1 MGFERLTLKPG
12 ETKTVTFSPGPAEL
26 GYWSTK
32 VGKFVQDAEAFDVW
46 VSAAL
51 PVTLPRGRRGG
62 TLREEDRM
70 RNSRRIFP
78 VRLPAALV
86 PAFATLALLLTAFG
100 VSAQSPTPT
109 PAYRNPALTVE
120 ARVADLLGRMTLEE
134 KVGQLMMWDARSEDL
149 SFINTRQ
156 AGSIL
161 HILGARI
168 NRAMDLAAK
177 NRLGIPLLVGED
189 GIHGHSFWKGSTIF
203 PTQLGLAASWNPELF
218 EQVGR
223 VTAEEMAPTGI
234 HWTFSPVLCL
244 TRDLRWGRTGETFG
258 EDPYLIGEFG
268 AALIRGYQ
276 GKGLDD
282 PTAVLATAKHY
293 AGYSET
299 QGGRDASE
307 ADISR
312 RKLRSYFLPP
322 FERAARAGAMTFMTG
337 YQSMDG
343 VPSTVNH
350 WLLTE
355 VLKDEWGF
363 RGVLVTDWDNVG
375 RLVYEQKVAKTY
387 ADASIMALRAG
398 NDIIMT
404 TPQFYEG
411 ALEAVRSGRLA
422 ESEIDAPVR
431 RLLALK
437 FRMGLFENPRRP
449 DLARAAVET
458 ARPDHR
464 AVNLAA
470 ARQSL
475 VLLQNNGVLP
485 LDPSKVK
492 SIAVVGPNADD
503 DLQQLGDWSLGSPQ
517 HPPEAGK
524 QPREK
529 TTTVL
534 DGIRALVLAG
544 TPIRHERGCSIVDDD
559 LSGIPAA
566 VAAAQASDVVVAVV
580 GDHLKFIGE
589 EHSTATLELQ
599 GGQVALLDALE
610 KTGKPMIVVLVNS
623 KPLVLPLSAKRA
635 AAILEGFNPGM
646 EGGRAL
652 AEALFGQLNPSG
664 KLTVSIPIHVG
675 QQPVFYSQVRGQH
688 GDRYAD
694 LTQEP
699 LFPFGHGLSYT
710 EYRYSNLRLAAP
722 TLGRGQAA
730 AVSVDV
736 ENIGQR
742 AGDEIV
748 QVYVTDVVTSVT
760 WVNKALKGFARVHLA
775 PGEKKTVRV
784 GLPWEAF
791 QIVDAEGRSVVEPG
805 EFEVLVGPSS
815 RDRDLLKATLR
826 AE

>member
-1 MGFERLTLKPG
+1 MQRIDPVRFL
-12 ETKTVTFSPGPAEL
+12 
-26 GYWSTK
+26 
-32 VGKFVQDAEAFDVW
+32 
-46 VSAAL
+46 AAL
-51 PVTLPRGRRGG
+51 GL
-62 TLREEDRM
+62 
-70 RNSRRIFP
+70 
-78 VRLPAALV
+78 
-86 PAFATLALLLTAFG
+86 AFAAFSLLTSALS
-100 VSAQSPTPT
+100 VSSDSTMPT
-109 PAYRNPALTVE
+109 PAYRNPNLKVE
-120 ARVADLLGRMTLEE
+120 ERVADLLGRMTLEE

-156 AGSIL
+156 PGSIL
-161 HILGARI
+161 HILGAKI
-168 NRAMDLAAK
+168 NRAMDLAAR
-177 NRLGIPLLVGED
+177 NRLAIPLLVGED
-189 GIHGHSFWKGSTIF
+189 GIHGHSFWKGATIF
-203 PTQLGLAASWNPELF
+203 PTQLALAASWNPDLL
-218 EQVGR
+218 EQIGR

-258 EDPYLIGEFG
+258 EDPYLIGELG

-276 GKGLDD
+276 GKGFDD

-322 FERAARAGAMTFMTG
+322 FERAVRAGAMTFMTG

-343 VPSTVNH
+343 VPSTANR

-355 VLKDEWGF
+355 VLKNEWGF
-363 RGVLVTDWDNVG
+363 SGVLVTDWNNVG
-375 RLVYEQKVAKTY
+375 RLVHEQKVCATY
-387 ADASIMALRAG
+387 ADAAIMALSAG
-398 NDIIMT
+398 NDIMMT
-404 TPQFYEG
+404 TPRFFEG
-411 ALEAVRSGRLA
+411 AIEAVRSGRLA

-449 DLARAAVET
+449 DLERAAIEI
-458 ARPDHR
+458 ARPEHR
-464 AVNLAA
+464 AVNLEA

-475 VLLQNNGVLP
+475 VLLQNNGLLP
-485 LDPSKVK
+485 LDPAKVK
-492 SIAVVGPNADD
+492 SVAVIGFNVDD
-503 DLQQLGDWSLGSPQ
+503 DLQQLGDWTLGSSQ
-517 HPPEAGK
+517 HSPEAGK

-534 DGIRALVLAG
+534 DGIRALAPAG
-544 TPIRHERGCSIVDDD
+544 CSVRYERGCSITDDD

-566 VAAAQASDVVVAVV
+566 VAAAQASDVIVAVA
-580 GDHLKFIGE
+580 GDHLRFIGE
-589 EHSTATLELQ
+589 GRSTATLELQ

-610 KTGKPMIVVLVNS
+610 QTGKPMIVVLVNS
-623 KPLVLPLSAKRA
+623 KPLVLPPSAKRA
-635 AAILEGFNPGM
+635 AAIIEGFNPGM
-646 EGGRAL
+646 EGGRAV
-652 AEALFGQLNPSG
+652 AEAVFGRLNPSG
-664 KLTVSIPIHVG
+664 KLTVSFPVHVG

-710 EYRYSNLRLAAP
+710 QYRYSNLQLVAP
-722 TLGRGQAA
+722 TLARGQTAEGY
-730 AVSVDV
+730 VDV
-736 ENIGQR
+736 ENNGQR

-748 QVYVTDVVTSVT
+748 QVYVSDVITSAT
-760 WVNKALKGFARVHLA
+760 WVNKALKSFTRVHLE
-775 PGEKKTVRV
+775 PGEKKTVHV
-784 GLPWEAF
+784 ALPWEAF

-805 EFEVLVGPSS
+805 EFEILVGPSS

>member
-1 MGFERLTLKPG
+1 MKSPLSLRRLFALGFSTLG
-12 ETKTVTFSPGPAEL
+12 LLSPLLGASTPPAM
-26 GYWSTK
+26 S
-32 VGKFVQDAEAFDVW
+32 D
-46 VSAAL
+46 
-51 PVTLPRGRRGG
+51 
-62 TLREEDRM
+62 
-70 RNSRRIFP
+70 
-78 VRLPAALV
+78 
-86 PAFATLALLLTAFG
+86 
-100 VSAQSPTPT
+100 
-109 PAYRNPALTVE
+109 PAYRNPALSVE
-120 ARVADLLGRMTLEE
+120 ERVADLLGRMTLEE
-134 KVGQLMMWDARSEDL
+134 KVGQIMMWDARPDDL
-149 SFINTRQ
+149 SFIAKYQ
-156 AGSIL
+156 PGSVL
-161 HILGARI
+161 HILGEKI
-168 NRAMDLAAK
+168 NRAQDLAAQ

-189 GIHGHSFWKGSTIF
+189 GIHGHSFWKGATIF
-203 PTQLGLAASWNPELF
+203 PTQLALATSWNPELL
-218 EQVGR
+218 ETVGR
-223 VTAEEMAPTGI
+223 VTAAEMAPTGI

-258 EDPYLIGEFG
+258 EDPYLIGEF
-268 AALIRGYQ
+268 AAAMIRGYQ

-343 VPSTVNH
+343 VPSTANR

-375 RLVYEQKVAKTY
+375 RLVWEQKVCETY
-387 ADASIMALRAG
+387 ADAAIVALRAG
-398 NDIIMT
+398 NDIVMV
-404 TPQFYEG
+404 TPKFYEG
-411 ALEAVRSGRLA
+411 AIEAVRSGRLQ
-422 ESEIDAPVR
+422 ESEIDGPCAR
-431 RLLALK
+431 FLALK
-437 FRMGLFENPRRP
+437 FRMGLFENPRRA
-449 DLARAAVET
+449 DLARAAVEI
-458 ARPDHR
+458 ARADHR
-464 AVNLAA
+464 AANLEAS
-470 ARQSL
+470 RQSL
-475 VLLQNNGVLP
+475 VLLQNNGLLP
-485 LDPSKVK
+485 LDPTKVK

-503 DLQQLGDWSLGSPQ
+503 AVQQLGDWTLGASQ
-517 HPPEAGK
+517 HPPEAGT

-534 DGIRALVLAG
+534 DGIRALAPQGCVV
-544 TPIRHERGCSIVDDD
+544 RHSRGCSIVDED

-589 EHSTATLELQ
+589 GQSTATLELQ

-610 KTGKPMIVVLVNS
+610 KTGKPLIVVLVNS
-623 KPLVLPLSAKRA
+623 KPLVLPPSAKRA

-646 EGGRAL
+646 EGGRAI
-652 AEALFGQLNPSG
+652 AEAVFGQLNPSG
-664 KLTVSIPIHVG
+664 KLTISIPVHVG

-710 EYRYSNLRLAAP
+710 SYRYSNLRLASA
-722 TLGRGQAA
+722 TLARGAA
-730 AVSVDV
+730 VTVSVDV
-736 ENIGQR
+736 ENTGAR

-748 QVYVTDVVTSVT
+748 QVYVSDVVTSVT
-760 WVNKALKGFARVHLA
+760 WVNKALKGFARVSLA
-775 PGEKKTVRV
+775 PGEKKTVAV
-784 GLPWEAF
+784 TLPYEAF
-791 QIVDAEGRSVVEPG
+791 QIVDAEGRRVVERG
-805 EFEVLVGPSS
+805 EFEILVGPSS